1 MQQQMMRTGRIHAVL
16 IDGVLIDGVLIDGV
30 LIDGVLDVVED
41 ALLNAAEKESTHA

>member
-1 MQQQMMRTGRIHAVL
+1 MQQQMMRTGRIRAVL
-16 IDGVLIDGVLIDGV
+16 IDRVLIDGV

>member
-1 MQQQMMRTGRIHAVL
+1 MHQQMMCTGRIDA
-16 IDGVLIDGVLIDGV
+16 VLIDGV

>member
-1 MQQQMMRTGRIHAVL
+1 MQQQMMRTGRIHA
-16 IDGVLIDGVLIDGV
+16 VLIDGVLIDGV

>member
-1 MQQQMMRTGRIHAVL
+1 MHQQMMRTGRIHA
-16 IDGVLIDGVLIDGV
+16 VLIDGVLIDGV

>member
-1 MQQQMMRTGRIHAVL
+1 MQQQMMRTGR

>member
-1 MQQQMMRTGRIHAVL
+1 MHQQMMRTGRIHA
-16 IDGVLIDGVLIDGV
+16 VLIDGV

>member
-1 MQQQMMRTGRIHAVL
+1 MHQQMMCTGRIDA
-16 IDGVLIDGVLIDGV
+16 VLIDGVLIDGV